1 MSVRKRTW
9 TTRRGERRAA
19 WLVDYV
25 DQEGDRHIETF
36 SKKKDADAYHASV
49 RVDVAKGVHTPA
61 SKSITVSEAAND
73 WIARVEGDGREPTT
87 VTQYRQHVN
96 LHIVPRIGNVK
107 LAALTT
113 PSVEKFRDDLVRDLS
128 RSMARKVLGSLK
140 SLLKDAKRRGNVAQN
155 VAADTTVKA
164 MARSRRK
171 LQAGVD
177 FPLPAEVRSML
188 GVVSGRARALLLVAA
203 FAGLRGSELRG
214 LLRKDVDL
222 KRAEIHVRQRA
233 DRFGTIGDPK
243 SEAGERTI
251 PVMPM
256 VINALRELEL
266 QATGTYVFGNGA
278 GNVESHSNLV
288 QRVLQRA
295 QIAADITVPVLD
307 DKGEQ
312 KFDGDG
318 KPIAKAKY
326 TGLHS
331 LRHFFAAWALTR
343 PDHGGLGLT
352 LKELQERLG
361 HSTLAMTADTYGH
374 LLPAHDDVTRT
385 APEAA
390 ERAMFGAA

>member
-9 TTRRGERRAA
+9 TTRRGEQKTA
-19 WLVDYV
+19 WVVDYV
-25 DQEGDRHIETF
+25 DRAGDRHIETF
-36 SKKKDADAYHASV
+36 ERKREADGYHATV
-49 RVDVAKGVHTPA
+49 RVDVAKGVHTPS
-61 SKSITVSEAAND
+61 SKSITIAEAGND
-73 WIARVEGDGREPTT
+73 WLARVEGDGRERTT
-87 VTQYRQHVN
+87 VAQYRQHVN
-96 LHIVPRIGNVK
+96 LHIAPRIGNVK

-113 PSVEKFRDDLVRDLS
+113 PSVEKFRDDLVRDMS
-128 RSMARKVLGSLK
+128 RPMARKVLGSLK

-164 MARSRRK
+164 MTRSRRK

-177 FPLPAEVRSML
+177 FPLPAEVRNML
-188 GVVSGRARALLLVAA
+188 GAASGRSRALLLVAA

-214 LLRKDVDL
+214 LRRKDVDL

-266 QATGTYVFGNGA
+266 QATGVYVFGNGA
-278 GNVESHSNLV
+278 GNVENHSNLV

-295 QIAADITVPVLD
+295 QIGAGVTVQVQVD
-307 DKGEQ
+307 
-312 KFDGDG
+312 DG
-318 KPIAKAKY
+318 KSIAKAKY

-343 PDHGGLGLT
+343 PENGGLGLT

-374 LLPAHDDVTRT
+374 LLPAHDDVTRS
-385 APEAA
+385 ALAAA

>member
-9 TTRRGERRAA
+9 TTRRGEQKEA
-19 WLVDYV
+19 WIVDYV
-25 DQEGDRHIETF
+25 DQDGDQHIETF
-36 SKKKDADAYHASV
+36 ERKKDADAYHASV

-61 SKSITVSEAAND
+61 SKSITISEAAND

-113 PSVEKFRDDLVRDLS
+113 PSIEKFRD
-128 RSMARKVLGSLK
+128 VLGSLK

-171 LQAGVD
+171 LQSGVD

-214 LLRKDVDL
+214 LRRKDVDL

-256 VINALRELEL
+256 VINALRELEP
-266 QATGTYVFGNGA
+266 QATGKYVFGNGA
-278 GNVESHSNLV
+278 GNVENHSNLV

-295 QIAADITVPVLD
+295 QIAADLTVPVLHH
-307 DKGEQ
+307 KGEP
-312 KFDGDG
+312 KLDDDG
-318 KPIAKAKY
+318 KPIVKAKY

-343 PDHGGLGLT
+343 PDNAGLGLT

-374 LLPAHDDVTRT
+374 LLPARDDVTRS
-385 APEAA
+385 ALEAA
-390 ERAMFGAA
+390 ERAMFGMA

>member
-9 TTRRGERRAA
+9 TTRRGEQKTA
-19 WLVDYV
+19 WVVDYV
-25 DQEGDRHIETF
+25 DRAGDRHIETF
-36 SKKKDADAYHASV
+36 ERKREADAYHATV
-49 RVDVAKGVHTPA
+49 RVDVAKGVHTPS
-61 SKSITVSEAAND
+61 SKSITIADAAND
-73 WIARVEGDGREPTT
+73 WLARVEGDGRERTT
-87 VTQYRQHVN
+87 IAQYRQHVN
-96 LHIVPRIGNVK
+96 LHIAPRIGNVK

-113 PSVEKFRDDLVRDLS
+113 PSVEKFRDDLVRDMS
-128 RSMARKVLGSLK
+128 RPMARKVLGSLK

-177 FPLPAEVRSML
+177 FPLPAEVRNML
-188 GVVSGRARALLLVAA
+188 GAASGRSRALMLVAA

-214 LLRKDVDL
+214 LRRKDVDL

-266 QATGTYVFGNGA
+266 QAAGVYVFGNGA
-278 GNVESHSNLV
+278 GNVENHSNLV

-295 QIAADITVPVLD
+295 QTGAGVTVQVQVD
-307 DKGEQ
+307 
-312 KFDGDG
+312 DG
-318 KPIAKAKY
+318 KSIAKAKY

-343 PDHGGLGLT
+343 PENGGLGLT

-374 LLPAHDDVTRT
+374 LLPAHDDVTRS
-385 APEAA
+385 ALAAA